1 MKSGEQY
8 PVTILKMVSKGKGL
22 ARLED
27 RATFIPYVLPGE
39 EVEIKIR
46 QIKKDYLLADKISIL
61 SSSPFRVEPPCPL
74 FEKCGGCQWQMAD
87 YSHQLLFKTEL
98 LKETLRRI
106 GKLEPEV
113 ASPVPASDPF
123 YYRQRVKF
131 QTTIENGKVV
141 IGFYRPES
149 KEIVPIES
157 CFIISPLLN
166 RLLREVS
173 LLLNKTPEPFSS
185 LKEIHFSLS
194 SAGQDIIIE
203 LNGKEI
209 SHHESIIRNLFN
221 LPFQIKGIILT
232 GEKGAIKVLGKRYLS
247 NIIEDPSH
255 PEKGIKI
262 RSSSGGFSQVNW
274 EMNLKLIETLLSWA
288 KLSGKEN
295 VLELYCGNGNFT
307 VSLAKECRKI
317 TAVEEN
323 PVALEDLRFNLQAN
337 QIANCSVRKGS
348 AQTVLARWDRTKF
361 PIDLLVLDPPR
372 EGVDHSSL
380 QSVLKIRPAR
390 ILYISCD
397 PATLARD
404 LKSLSTKY
412 TIQRIAPFDMFPQT
426 AHIETLTELK
436 LSI

>member
-1 MKSGEQY
+1 MKVEERY
-8 PVTILKMVSKGKGL
+8 PVKILKMVSKGKGL

-27 RATFIPYVLPGE
+27 KAAFIPYVLPEE

-61 SSSPFRVEPPCPL
+61 SPSPFRVAPPCPL
-74 FEKCGGCQWQMAD
+74 FEKCGGCQWQMID
-87 YSHQLLFKTEL
+87 YSHQLQFKTEL

-113 ASPVPASDPF
+113 APPVPVSDPF
-123 YYRQRVKF
+123 HYRQRVKF
-131 QTTIENGKVV
+131 QTTFENGKVV
-141 IGFYRPES
+141 IGFYRLES
-149 KEIVPIES
+149 NQIVPIES

-166 RLLREVS
+166 SLLKEVS
-173 LLLNKTPEPFSS
+173 LFLNKTPELFSS
-185 LKEIHFSLS
+185 LKEIYFSLS
-194 SAGQDIIIE
+194 SNGQDILIE
-203 LNGKEI
+203 LNGKELPDQGSVI
-209 SHHESIIRNLFN
+209 QDLFN
-221 LPFQIKGIILT
+221 LPFEIKGIILS
-232 GEKGAIKVLGKRYLS
+232 GEKGEIKVLGKKYLS
-247 NIIEDPSH
+247 NIIKDAAH
-255 PEKGIKI
+255 PEEGIKI
-262 RSSSGGFSQVNW
+262 RNSAGGFSQVNW

-288 KLSGKEN
+288 QLSGKEN
-295 VLELYCGNGNFT
+295 ILELYCGNGNLT
-307 VSLAKECRKI
+307 LPLAKESRQI

-337 QIANCSVRKGS
+337 QITNCSVRKGS
-348 AQTVLARWDRTKF
+348 AQMVLSRWDRAKF
-361 PIDLLVLDPPR
+361 PIDLLALDPPR
-372 EGVDHSSL
+372 EGIDHSSL
-380 QSVLKIRPAR
+380 QSILKIRPPR

-404 LKSLSTKY
+404 LKALSTHY